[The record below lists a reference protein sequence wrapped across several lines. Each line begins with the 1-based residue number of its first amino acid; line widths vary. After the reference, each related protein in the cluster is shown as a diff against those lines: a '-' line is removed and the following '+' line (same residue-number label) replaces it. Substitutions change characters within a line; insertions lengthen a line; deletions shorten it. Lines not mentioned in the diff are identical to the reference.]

1 MLTNFGKAL
10 RKLRID
16 NDELL
21 KDMALK
27 LEVTVSYL
35 SAVENGKRDVPVAWL
50 DVLREKYDLSYEEYA
65 EFQKL
70 AYENQNI
77 IQVPVGSSAEKNAA
91 LSFARSFRNLD
102 EDDLKSII
110 DILERKRK

>member
-16 NDELL
+16 NNELL

-35 SAVENGKRDVPVAWL
+35 SAVENGKRGVPSSWIDIL
-50 DVLREKYDLSYEEYA
+50 KNKYDLSYEDYVKL
-65 EFQKL
+65 QSL

-77 IQVPVGSSAEKNAA
+77 IKVPVSNSREKNVA
-91 LSFARSFRNLD
+91 LSFARCFKDLD
-102 EDDLKSII
+102 ADDLNSII

>member
-16 NDELL
+16 NNELL

-35 SAVENGKRDVPVAWL
+35 SAVENGKRDV
-50 DVLREKYDLSYEEYA
+50 DRYIKK
-65 EFQKL
+65 Q
-70 AYENQNI
+70 I
-77 IQVPVGSSAEKNAA
+77 
-91 LSFARSFRNLD
+91 
-102 EDDLKSII
+102 
-110 DILERKRK
+110 

>member
-16 NDELL
+16 NNELL

-35 SAVENGKRDVPVAWL
+35 SAVENAGCAKFMDRYI
-50 DVLREKYDLSYEEYA
+50 KK
-65 EFQKL
+65 Q
-70 AYENQNI
+70 I
-77 IQVPVGSSAEKNAA
+77 
-91 LSFARSFRNLD
+91 
-102 EDDLKSII
+102 
-110 DILERKRK
+110 

>member
-21 KDMALK
+21 KDMASK
-27 LEVTVSYL
+27 LGVTVSYL
-35 SAVENGKRDVPVAWL
+35 SAVENGKRDVPSAWL
-50 DVLREKYDLSYEEYA
+50 DLLRENYDLSYEEYVQ
-65 EFQKL
+65 FQNL

-77 IQVPVGSSAEKNAA
+77 IKVPVSNNVEKNAA
-91 LSFARSFRNLD
+91 LSFARCFKDLD
-102 EDDLKSII
+102 DNDLKSIM
-110 DILERKRK
+110 DILEKKRK